1 MKKILIIFICTFFI
15 TLNLSAQSE
24 IKAKVDSIQQDVDR
38 ESFLTHTMEFNSLL
52 AGIGDQKTTLKFY
65 YISWQSHAEKDPH
78 AMDTRLV
85 KVELRY
91 NIASSVDYTQ
101 EYIFNRE
108 EKLMYYMYKEED
120 NYEPDNSQI
129 LYYYYDNGGLVLLE
143 RVIVENSKGK
153 KTEKLDFDDEEAGR
167 VDMINFKAIAYLEAF
182 KDMLDVEQL
191 K

>member
-1 MKKILIIFICTFFI
+1 MKKILIIFISTLFI

-24 IKAKVDSIQQDVDR
+24 IKAKVDSILQDVDR
-38 ESFLTHTMEFNSLL
+38 ESLTHTMEFYSLL
-52 AGIGDQKTTLKFY
+52 PAIGGQTTTLKFY
-65 YISWQSHAEKDPH
+65 YISWQVNPRDNPYE
-78 AMDTRLV
+78 MDARLV
-85 KVELRY
+85 KLEVTY

-108 EKLMYYMYKEED
+108 EKLIYYMYKEED

-143 RVIVENSKGK
+143 RLLVENSKGK
-153 KTEKLDFDDEEAGR
+153 KTEVLGFDDEEAGR
-167 VDMINFKAIAYLEAF
+167 VDVINFKANTYLEVF
-182 KDMLDVEQL
+182 KDMLAIELL